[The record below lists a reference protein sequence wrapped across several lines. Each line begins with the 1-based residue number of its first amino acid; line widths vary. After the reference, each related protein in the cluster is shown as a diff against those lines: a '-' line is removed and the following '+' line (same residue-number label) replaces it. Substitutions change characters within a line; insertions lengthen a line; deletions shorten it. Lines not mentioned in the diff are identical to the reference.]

1 MNQLDVVMHEEIQ
14 NDANPF
20 GVQLEGPLHN
30 RVSVAK
36 RAPKIDDVG
45 DIGRIGTIHGDGG

>member
-45 DIGRIGTIHGDGG
+45 DIGS